1 MTIKKQHYLKA
12 CSHKAA
18 SRPLKEE
25 IMRHLLRVTSTI
37 LLIIVLPAI
46 HCHAKDKALPEQ
58 RLYTAYNIWEWK
70 YFNMKCINYKGTG
83 RRSIIPAGTEVSE
96 PKIDKYCGNPGSQ
109 SDCSKIISFKTT
121 TNNKIYKIF
130 YTRNYHPGKTIKDYK
145 RNMFTTK
152 NFEALT
158 AGLTEYEINAI
169 KTGVIQNGMSKEAV
183 LICYGPPPEHATPNR
198 NSNVWR
204 YWKNKKTTESI
215 VFNSKNRTGPENF
228 RVEKNETAAGFEEKI
243 LLLKRLLDKGLIT
256 QEEYDNKKA
265 ALLESL

>member
-1 MTIKKQHYLKA
+1 
-12 CSHKAA
+12 
-18 SRPLKEE
+18 
-25 IMRHLLRVTSTI
+25 MRHILRITSTI
-37 LLIIVLPAI
+37 LLIIVLSAV
-46 HCHAKDKALPEQ
+46 HCHAKDKAIPEQ

-70 YFNMKCINYKGTG
+70 SFNMRCINYKGG
-83 RRSIIPAGTEVSE
+83 RSMIPAGTEVIK
-96 PKIDKYCGNPGSQ
+96 PKIKNYCSSPY
-109 SDCSKIISFKTT
+109 DCQKIISFKTAS
-121 TNNKIYKIF
+121 NDKNYRIF
-130 YTRNYHPGKTIKDYK
+130 FTKNYHRGKTIKDYK

-152 NFEALT
+152 NFEELT

>member
-1 MTIKKQHYLKA
+1 
-12 CSHKAA
+12 
-18 SRPLKEE
+18 
-25 IMRHLLRVTSTI
+25 MRHILRITSTI
-37 LLIIVLPAI
+37 LLIIVLSAV
-46 HCHAKDKALPEQ
+46 HCHAKDKAVPEQ

-70 YFNMKCINYKGTG
+70 SFSMRCINYKGG
-83 RRSIIPAGTEVSE
+83 RSFIPVGTEVSK
-96 PKIDKYCGNPGSQ
+96 PKVINYCGSPG
-109 SDCSKIISFKTT
+109 DCSKIITFKTT
-121 TNNKIYKIF
+121 ISDKKYKIF

-152 NFEALT
+152 NFEELT
-158 AGLTEYEINAI
+158 AGLTEYEIHAI